1 MIRVQPAVFSDA
13 ARIAE
18 LETACFSE
26 PWSENAIREEMLL
39 PYARFFVAR
48 NEKDTAEGADDS
60 EDGDG
65 TRALVGYAGMLLIA
79 DEAQIINV
87 AVCEKNRRQGVGS
100 ALLRALE
107 DEARRC
113 GMAVLQL
120 EVRVSGLGAQALYR
134 KAGFLPVGKRKNF
147 YRFPTEDALLMNKEL
162 AEPV

>member
-1 MIRVQPAVFSDA
+1 MIGVQPAAFADA
-13 ARIAE
+13 AEIAE
-18 LETACFSE
+18 LEAACFSE

-48 NEKDTAEGADDS
+48 DERWAAEKADGC
-60 EDGDG
+60 EEGDG
-65 TRALVGYAGMLLIA
+65 ERALVGYAGMLLIA
-79 DEAQIINV
+79 DQAQIINV
-87 AVCEKNRRQGVGS
+87 AVCEKYRRRGAGL

-113 GMAVLQL
+113 EMAVLQL
-120 EVRVSGLGAQALYR
+120 EVRASGLGAQALYR

-162 AEPV
+162 FDPA